1 MSDRVTQITQRD
13 APRLVAVRGP
23 VKGSVFALPEGEF
36 SVGRHASNSLCLEET
51 AVSRRHFLIQR
62 AGSCCTIKDLES
74 RNGTFVNGTPITE
87 QPLSQGDEIRIGGSI
102 FCYLVDPDRQ
112 VAPPKLDTKTR
123 ELRFEDSAY
132 LSSGDLTN
140 LPPSA
145 RALHDLRTLL
155 RIGTMLHSFRDT
167 LNKGDAPAAE
177 VLRTH
182 LESLLP
188 DMIPSSR
195 AGVFIPGASFDQLPW
210 KPNVEVFERACRER
224 VAIWLDDADRA
235 GLSAMA
241 APLMVRGEVAAV
253 LYLESADTRKK
264 FDEGHLQLLSAVAS
278 MAAVA
283 WENATILGW
292 LREENERLQ
301 SELKVR
307 HDMVGVSNKM
317 RDLERQM
324 AKVSASNS
332 TVLILGESGTGKE
345 LIARAIH
352 RNSLRASGPFVAI
365 NCAALTENLL
375 ESELFG
381 HEKGAFTG
389 AITQKKGKLELAAGG
404 TVFLDEIGE
413 LSASLQAKLLRV
425 LQQREME
432 RVGGTSTIALDIRVL
447 AATNRDIEAE
457 VKSGKFRQD
466 LFYRL
471 NVVTLKAPPLRDR
484 PDDILPLA
492 EHFAKKYSADCGRKI
507 TGLAPEAR
515 ARLRAYDWPGNVREL
530 ENAIERA
537 VVLGSTDTILVEDL
551 PEQIL
556 AAQSASTSGAG
567 AYEVAV
573 DAARRQVVLNAFERA
588 NHDHDEAA
596 RILGLHPNYLHK
608 LIRTM
613 NLRDALKR
621 AAK

>member
-1 MSDRVTQITQRD
+1 MSDLVTQQAKPE
-13 APRLVAVRGP
+13 APRLVALRGSA
-23 VKGSVFALPEGEF
+23 KGSVFPLPEGEF
-36 SVGRHASNSLCLEET
+36 SVGRHASNSLCLEEN
-51 AVSRRHFLIQR
+51 AVSRRHFVIR
-62 AGSCCTIKDLES
+62 RSGARCTLKDLES
-74 RNGTFVNGTPITE
+74 RNGTFVNRTPVTE
-87 QPLSQGDEIRIGGSI
+87 HVLEQGDEIRVGEST
-102 FCYLVDPDRQ
+102 FSYVVDPDR
-112 VAPPKLDTKTR
+112 VVVLPKPDSKTR

-132 LSSGDLTN
+132 LSSGARGL

-155 RIGTMLHSFRDT
+155 RISTMLHSFRGLQKAKET
-167 LNKGDAPAAE
+167 LAAE

-188 DMIPSSR
+188 GMIPATR
-195 AGVFIPGASFDQLPW
+195 AGVFIPGVVPAAW
-210 KPNVEVFERACRER
+210 KPNAEVFERACQER
-224 VAIWLDDADRA
+224 IAVWLDDADRA

-253 LYLESADTRKK
+253 IYLESADPRQK

-292 LREENERLQ
+292 LQEENERLQ
-301 SELKVR
+301 SELKLE
-307 HDMVGVSNKM
+307 HNMVGVSAKM
-317 RDLERQM
+317 RELARQM
-324 AKVSASNS
+324 AKVAPSNS

-345 LIARAIH
+345 LIARALH
-352 RNSLRASGPFVAI
+352 RNSLRAAGPFVAI
-365 NCAALTENLL
+365 NCAALTETLL

-432 RVGGTSTIALDIRVL
+432 RVGGTVTIPLDIRVL
-447 AATNRDIEAE
+447 AATNRDIEDA
-457 VKSGKFRQD
+457 VKKGAFRQD

-471 NVVTLKAPPLRDR
+471 NVVNLKAPALRER

-492 EHFAKKYSADCGRKI
+492 EHFAKKYAVECGRKI
-507 TGLAPEAR
+507 TGLAPEAKD
-515 ARLRAYDWPGNVREL
+515 RLRGYDWPGNVREL
-530 ENAIERA
+530 ENALERA
-537 VVLGSTDTILVEDL
+537 VVLGSTDTILAEDL
-551 PEQIL
+551 PEQVL
-556 AAQSASTSGAG
+556 AVQPPPAGAG
-567 AYEVAV
+567 QYDAAIE
-573 DAARRQVVLNAFERA
+573 AARREVVLSAFEQA
-588 NHDHDEAA
+588 NHDHDAA
-596 RILGLHPNYLHK
+596 AKILGLHPNYLHK

-613 NLRDALKR
+613 DLRAALKR